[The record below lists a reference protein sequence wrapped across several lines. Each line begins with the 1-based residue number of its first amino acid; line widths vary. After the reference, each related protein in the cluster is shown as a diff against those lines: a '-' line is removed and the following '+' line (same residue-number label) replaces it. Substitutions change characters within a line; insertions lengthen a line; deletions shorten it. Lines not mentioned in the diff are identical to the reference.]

1 MSAPVI
7 PEQRAPKARA
17 AAKRKRGPGWVPNQH
32 GAWAML
38 VAPYVVGL
46 VAVIADGRFE
56 LADVTLFGL
65 WMVGYFAFFATSLW
79 LKARRKPRY
88 LPPVRAYVIAS
99 AALGLITLA
108 LQPAIATWAIVFAPV
123 LGLGLFFAYR
133 RDDRSLASG
142 ATTVSAACLMP
153 AVVYAGGLFDFVRG
167 LGSPS
172 YDLIAA
178 VCLACLGYFFG
189 TVLYVKTMIRER
201 GHVSYVVAS
210 VAWHVGC
217 VLVTAIGSDWLLAA
231 GVTPATWWALLVFFG
246 LMAAR
251 SLIVPLA
258 WPMRGKTLSPKHLGI
273 GELFCTLALV
283 AILIAAVL

>member
-7 PEQRAPKARA
+7 PEQRALKARA

-210 VAWHVGC
+210 VGWHVAC
-217 VLVTAIGSDWLLAA
+217 LVAAVGSRSALLDA
-231 GVTPATWWALLVFFG
+231 GFSSGTWWALVVFFAV
-246 LMAAR
+246 MALR
-251 SLIVPLA
+251 SLAVPLV
-258 WPMRGKTLSPKHLGI
+258 WPMRGKVLSEKQLGI
-273 GELFCTLALV
+273 GEIFSTLPLV
-283 AILIAAVL
+283 GILVIAAI